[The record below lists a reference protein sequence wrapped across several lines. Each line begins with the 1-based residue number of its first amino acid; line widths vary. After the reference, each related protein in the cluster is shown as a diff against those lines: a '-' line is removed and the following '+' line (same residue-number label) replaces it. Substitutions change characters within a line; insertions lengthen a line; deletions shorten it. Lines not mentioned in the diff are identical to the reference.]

1 MPSHRHHEFGN
12 LYIVFDVKF
21 PKSLDINDEQV
32 RMLESILPPRN
43 TGAEAPKDAMTDD
56 FQLEDVDPTRD
67 QKVTGGG
74 IHAEDEDEE
83 AMGGDRVQCPSQ

>member
-83 AMGGDRVQCPSQ
+83 AMGGDRVQCASQ

>member
-21 PKSLDINDEQV
+21 PKSLDISEEQV
-32 RMLESILPPRN
+32 RTLESILPPRN
-43 TGAEAPKDAMTDD
+43 AGAEAPKDAMMDD
-56 FQLEDVDPTRD
+56 FQLEEIDPTRD
-67 QKVTGGG
+67 QKVSGG

-83 AMGGDRVQCPSQ
+83 AMGGDRVQCASQ